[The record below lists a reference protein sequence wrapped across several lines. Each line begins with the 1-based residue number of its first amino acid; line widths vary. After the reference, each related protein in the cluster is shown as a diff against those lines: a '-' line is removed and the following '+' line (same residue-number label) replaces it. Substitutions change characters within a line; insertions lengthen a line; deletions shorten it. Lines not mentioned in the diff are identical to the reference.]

1 MRTRTISKTSV
12 FATTVFAAA
21 VAAGCASGL
30 IEAPPRITEPGSAVY
45 VTLERE
51 SNIVGFPAT
60 MFFIINDRR
69 IYRLVNGSSWS
80 FQIDPGE
87 YRFGYDLGFNSCRQ
101 RVILKPNQRYLIELT
116 PVCEIEPRAL

>member
-21 VAAGCASGL
+21 IAAGCASGP
-30 IEAPPRITEPGSAVY
+30 IASPPPLTEPGSAAF
-45 VTLERE
+45 VTLERK
-51 SNIVGFPAT
+51 SNIVGLPAP

-69 IYRLVNGSSWS
+69 IYRLLNGARWS

-87 YRFGYDLGFNSCRQ
+87 YRFGYDLGFNACRQ
-101 RVILKPNQRYLIELT
+101 RVILKPNQRYVIELT
-116 PVCEIEPRAL
+116 PICEIEPRAL